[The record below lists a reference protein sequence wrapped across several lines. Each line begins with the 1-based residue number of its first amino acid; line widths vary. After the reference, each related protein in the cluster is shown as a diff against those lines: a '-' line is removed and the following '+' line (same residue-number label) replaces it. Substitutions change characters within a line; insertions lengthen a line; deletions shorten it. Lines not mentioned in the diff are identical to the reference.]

1 MAESMTRALNQAK
14 ARTVW
19 SEGTE
24 WQQATITDITPVDTP
39 GSARSTQAQLT
50 ATTQDGTALTWQLP
64 AAALIDHSSLFARL
78 RGRISDD
85 SLADVLNGRLDDG
98 LCVGET
104 IWVREDP
111 ISAAYDGE
119 PPSLP
124 EKYEVDKGVLWDTS
138 GNWRLESPFSRRD
151 RQTVLHRWGRFLM
164 IGVIL
169 LDETLGLWWRVL
181 ELGLI
186 AALAVLIEPAW
197 VIVIAG
203 LLLVAC
209 QEVGLLAV
217 E

>member
-1 MAESMTRALNQAK
+1 MTRSLNQAR
-14 ARTVW
+14 ARTAGPGG
-19 SEGTE
+19 EK
-24 WQQATITDITPVDTP
+24 WQQATIMDITPLDTP
-39 GSARSTQAQLT
+39 DSASDTQPLLTLT
-50 ATTQDGTALTWQLP
+50 ATTQDGTELTWELP
-64 AAALIDHSSLFARL
+64 AAALIDDTSVIARL
-78 RGRISDD
+78 FGRNSDD
-85 SLADVLNGRLDDG
+85 GMDD
-98 LCVGET
+98 LLRVGET

-119 PPSLP
+119 PPSMP
-124 EKYEVDKGVLWDTS
+124 GMSNMDKGVLWDTS
-138 GNWRLESPFSRRD
+138 GQWRLESPFSRRD

-164 IGVIL
+164 IMVIL

-181 ELGLI
+181 EFALI

-197 VIVIAG
+197 VIVVTG